1 MERTFS
7 IVIVRTFAYNKDK
20 SVQMENSDSEGGLV
34 DYIMTDE
41 KIKNSSEL
49 EFAVFCIENVAAK
62 LGVNAERVYQA
73 FTEQSNILNGYI
85 VPEYEML
92 HTQSR
97 EYIVDDLLDVMKE
110 RGVEV

>member
-1 MERTFS
+1 M
-7 IVIVRTFAYNKDK
+7 
-20 SVQMENSDSEGGLV
+20 Q
-34 DYIMTDE
+34 DE

-62 LGVNAERVYQA
+62 LGVDAEYVYQA
-73 FTEQSNILNGYI
+73 FTEKSDILNGYI
-85 VPEYEML
+85 VPEYEVL

-110 RGVEV
+110 SGAESSNVVEKMVLFLDMSMMKVGKLN